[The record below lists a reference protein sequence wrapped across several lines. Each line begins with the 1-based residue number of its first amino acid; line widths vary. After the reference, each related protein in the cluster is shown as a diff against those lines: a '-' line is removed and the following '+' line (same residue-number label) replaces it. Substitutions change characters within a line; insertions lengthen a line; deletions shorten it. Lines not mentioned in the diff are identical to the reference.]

1 MRKLRV
7 GVVGAGFSGLSHMR
21 ALRQLPQVEI
31 VAVTDLSP
39 EQAQAAA
46 EQVGVT
52 TCFDDYNAM
61 LEDVTPDAI
70 HNCTPNHAH
79 AEVTLAAL
87 ERGVHVLSE
96 KPLGMDSRE
105 TRSLVEAAKG
115 SGAVTGVCF
124 NYRYYPLVRELKAT
138 LESGTAGSPH
148 LIHGSYL
155 QDWLLLETDWNWRL
169 ESHMSGPSRAV
180 ADIGSHWI
188 DLVQFATG
196 EAVDEV
202 TALLGRLHAQRLR
215 PAQQTATF
223 ASSEHADRQPV
234 AIDTEDFGCVLV
246 KFASGC
252 MGTMTVSQVS
262 AGRKNSLAFEVDA
275 RDAAFS
281 WNQENPNVLWI
292 GHRGKPNELVLRDPS
307 LMTEA
312 NAAFS
317 RLPAG
322 HPEGW
327 LDTLVGLFTDFYRAI
342 LARNEG
348 SPYRPSFAS
357 FADAH
362 RIELIMEAVLA
373 SDRTGR
379 PMKVGENP

>member
-1 MRKLRV
+1 
-7 GVVGAGFSGLSHMR
+7 VGAGFSGLSHMR
-21 ALRQLPQVEI
+21 ALRQLPQVEV
-31 VAVTDLSP
+31 VAVADQSL

-46 EQVGVT
+46 KQVGVT
-52 TCFDDYNAM
+52 TYFDDHKAM
-61 LEDVTPDAI
+61 LQHVMPDAI

-105 TRSLVEAAKG
+105 TQLLVETAAG
-115 SGAVTGVCF
+115 SGTITGVCF
-124 NYRYYPLVRELKAT
+124 NYRYYPLIRELKAT
-138 LESGTAGSPH
+138 LESGAGPPH

-169 ESHMSGPSRAV
+169 ESHLSGPSRAV

-188 DLVQFATG
+188 DLVQYATG
-196 EAVDEV
+196 EVVEEV
-202 TALLGRLHAQRLR
+202 TARLGRLHAQRLR
-215 PAQQTATF
+215 PTQQAATF
-223 ASSEHADRQPV
+223 ASSEHANRQNV
-234 AIDTEDFGCVLV
+234 AVDTEDFGCVLV

-252 MGTMTVSQVS
+252 MGAMTVSQVS

-275 RDAAFS
+275 RHAAFS

-292 GHRGKPNELVLRDPS
+292 GQRGKPNQLLLRDPS
-307 LMTEA
+307 LMSEA
-312 NAAFS
+312 NAELS